1 MIPFGLVFS
10 SFYQQENLPAYLGRG
25 PLAFV
30 VSHEILHSLD
40 TSGRGHMET
49 IHAGC
54 PVLLGHKDITNYW
67 FWYQGQERHRPCLR
81 EQQVRNV

>member
-1 MIPFGLVFS
+1 MFPLLGLSVPPEAGSALFW
-10 SFYQQENLPAYLGRG
+10 YN
-25 PLAFV
+25 
-30 VSHEILHSLD
+30 LD
-40 TSGRGHMET
+40 TGGRGHMET

-81 EQQVRNV
+81 EEQVRNV